1 MDVLRLTDSGL
12 YCEAG
17 DFYVDP
23 WRPVERAVV
32 THAHADHARRG
43 SKRYLTTTPGRH
55 VLQARMGPEAVVET
69 WDYGEQ
75 RSIGRAK
82 VSLHPAGH
90 ILGSAQVRVEVDGEV
105 WVMAGDYKTAKTDAT
120 CAPFEPVSCHTFITE
135 STFGLPIYRWP
146 EQHEIDAEINTWWAA
161 NAAKGRASAVFAYAL
176 GKSQRVLAGL
186 DVSIGDIY
194 CHGAVQTCNAGYRA
208 VGVPL
213 PETQYAG
220 RKDGEKHKRGDW
232 AGSMIVAPPSALGST
247 WLRKFGEVATAF
259 ASGWMQMR
267 GTRRRK
273 GVERGF
279 VLSDHA
285 DWPGLNAAIDATGCE
300 RVLITHGSSN
310 VLMRWQ
316 REQGREAHALQ
327 TFYGED
333 EDAADEYAS
342 DTPPDDAPTDDA
354 PTDETP
360 TNETP
365 PADEPAHDARP
376 NGSPTGG

>member
-1 MDVLRLTDSGL
+1 MADVLELNDTGL

-17 DFYVDP
+17 DFYIDP
-23 WRPVERAVV
+23 WKPVDRAVV

-43 SKRYLTTTPGRH
+43 SQRYLTTTPGRH
-55 VLQARMGPEAVVET
+55 VLQARMGADAVIET

-75 RSIGRAK
+75 QRIGRAK

-105 WVMAGDYKTAKTDAT
+105 WVAAGDYKTARTDNT
-120 CAPFEPVSCHTFITE
+120 CAPFEPVPCHTFITE

-146 EQHEIDAEINTWWAA
+146 TQDVIDAEINAWWRT
-161 NAAKGRASAVFAYAL
+161 NAEKGRASCVFAYAL

-186 DVSIGDIY
+186 DATIGDIY
-194 CHGAVQTCNAGYRA
+194 CHGAVQTCNAGYRDA
-208 VGVPL
+208 GVPL

-220 RKDGEKHKRGDW
+220 RKDGAKAKSGAW

-247 WLRKFGEVATAF
+247 WLRKFGDVATAF
-259 ASGWMQMR
+259 ASGWMMLR

-285 DWPGLNAAIDATGCE
+285 DWPGLNWAIAETGCE
-300 RVLITHGSSN
+300 KVLITHGSSN
-310 VLMRWQ
+310 VLMRWL
-316 REQGREAHALQ
+316 RGRGLDAQALDSP
-327 TFYGED
+327 YGLD
-333 EDAADEYAS
+333 EDGKDEYS
-342 DTPPDDAPTDDA
+342 D
-354 PTDETP
+354 E
-360 TNETP
+360 
-365 PADEPAHDARP
+365 EPALTDAAA
-376 NGSPTGG
+376 TA

>member
-1 MDVLRLTDSGL
+1 MAELLRLNDHGL

-17 DFYVDP
+17 DFYIDP
-23 WRPVERAVV
+23 WHPVDRAVV

-43 SKRYLTTTPGRH
+43 SKWYLTTTPGRH
-55 VLQARMGPEAVVET
+55 VLQARMGTEAKIET

-75 RSIGRAK
+75 KTIGRAK

-105 WVMAGDYKTAKTDAT
+105 WVAAGDYKTARTDNT
-120 CAPFEPVSCHTFITE
+120 CAPFEPVRCDTFITE

-146 EQHEIDAEINTWWAA
+146 EQAEIDAEINAWWAA
-161 NAAKGRASAVFAYAL
+161 NAELGRPSVVFAYSL

-186 DVSIGDIY
+186 DASIGEIY
-194 CHGAVQTCNAGYRA
+194 CHGAVQTCNSGYRA
-208 VGVPL
+208 AGVPL

-220 RKDGEKHKRGDW
+220 RKDDKGAW
-232 AGSMIVAPPSALGST
+232 SGSMIVAPPSALGST
-247 WLRKFGEVATAF
+247 WLRKFGNVATAF
-259 ASGWMQMR
+259 ASGWMQLR

-285 DWPGLNAAIDATGCE
+285 DWPGLNWAIEETGCE
-300 RVLITHGSSN
+300 RVLITHGSTS
-310 VLMRWQ
+310 VLERWQ
-316 REQGREAHALQ
+316 RSKGRQAEALQ
-327 TFYGED
+327 THYGND

-342 DTPPDDAPTDDA
+342 ETGDAPDKA
-354 PTDETP
+354 GENAEPVAAGETK
-360 TNETP
+360 E
-365 PADEPAHDARP
+365 E
-376 NGSPTGG
+376 

>member
-1 MDVLRLTDSGL
+1 MSDVLRLNDTGL

-23 WRPVERAVV
+23 WRPVERAIV

-43 SKRYLTTTPGRH
+43 SRWYLTTTPGRH
-55 VLQARMGPEAVVET
+55 VLQARMGADAKIET

-75 RSIGRAK
+75 RTIGRAK

-90 ILGSAQVRVEVDGEV
+90 LLGSAPVRVEVDGEV
-105 WVMAGDYKTAKTDAT
+105 WVAAGDYKTARTDNT
-120 CAPFEPVSCHTFITE
+120 CAPFEPVRCHTFITE

-146 EQHEIDAEINTWWAA
+146 AQEQIDAEINRWWAA
-161 NAAKGRASAVFAYAL
+161 TADGR

-186 DVSIGDIY
+186 DATIGPIY
-194 CHGAVQTCNAGYRA
+194 CHGAVETCNAGYRA

-220 RKDGEKHKRGDW
+220 RKDDKKEW
-232 AGSMIVAPPSALGST
+232 SGSMIVAPPSALGST
-247 WLRKFGEVATAF
+247 WLRKFGNVATSF
-259 ASGWMQMR
+259 ASGWMMMR

-285 DWPGLNAAIDATGCE
+285 DWPGLNQAIADTGCE

-310 VLMRWQ
+310 VLMKWQ

-327 TFYGED
+327 TFYGAD
-333 EDAADEYAS
+333 EDGADEYL
-342 DTPPDDAPTDDA
+342 DEEQDAVA
-354 PTDETP
+354 
-360 TNETP
+360 
-365 PADEPAHDARP
+365 AKA
-376 NGSPTGG
+376 